1 MSAQE
6 LGQGARV
13 DEEEV
18 EAGAVEEEGADEK
31 INAMKSTHT
40 RHAYGLLNLQKTPCR
55 VHRTGQRYGSPA
67 YPIDTF

>member
-31 INAMKSTHT
+31 IEAMKSIPTG
-40 RHAYGLLNLQKTPCR
+40 HAYGILNPQKTPCR
-55 VHRTGQRYGSPA
+55 VHQAGE
-67 YPIDTF
+67 